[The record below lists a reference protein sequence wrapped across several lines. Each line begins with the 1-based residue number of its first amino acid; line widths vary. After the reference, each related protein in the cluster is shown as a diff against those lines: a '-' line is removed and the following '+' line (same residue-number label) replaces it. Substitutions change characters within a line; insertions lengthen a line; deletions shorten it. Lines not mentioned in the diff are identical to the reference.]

1 MRDFV
6 IACREFHP
14 FGGGGI
20 GTYLNAL
27 ARTLQD
33 TWRVTVIT
41 TSAHQSRYDDLVAS
55 ADDRIPP
62 RARFVFVDDPEHAES
77 YFGST
82 HAWSAQ
88 IFTEIKR
95 QFPLGGPDVVEFQ
108 DYLGE
113 GAVTCQAN
121 AVGDPALANTRVCIR
136 ISTTSELCSVLDGRI
151 GSGWPHNLTAEVER
165 LSLRYAD
172 FLLWG
177 GGDIIDSYRRYFGAA
192 NLSPAIQVRHAMIIE
207 GGTQLGSP
215 GNVDPTNGP
224 LRLLYLGR
232 LERRKG
238 VQNLLRAVTGLD
250 DDWRLTL
257 VGADSET
264 APLGGSMREQLEL
277 MAAGDPRISF
287 HDAVARRDV
296 PALIGAHHVTVV
308 PSLWEC
314 WPGVALESL
323 ACDRPVL
330 ATPTGGLTEIVRPG
344 HSGWHT
350 TGNDEDAIAMGI
362 DYLLK
367 HRDEVAEL
375 ITSDRPMRYAR
386 ELTDPVQIRRSYE
399 SIAEAPKRFPAARRR
414 SGARPLVSVIIP
426 YYRLSRFL
434 EDAVRSIVGQTHPDV
449 EIIVVNDGSFWPED
463 HIVAELAVRYPIRV
477 LTQAHSGLGTARNAG
492 ISQARGKYV
501 FPMDADNI
509 AEPEFV
515 ARCVS
520 VLEDDPRLAYV
531 TTWSRFIDEAG
542 TPDTRMG
549 VGYQALGNT
558 SGILT
563 HCNAAGDAAAVL
575 PRRLFHIGYRYSPD
589 LNSYEDW
596 ALYRQLAQDGRFGR
610 VIPERLMH
618 YRIRSDS
625 MVREVGQPRIE
636 QLMQEIDAQT
646 IERRDEWTLSSAS
659 R

>member
-1 MRDFV
+1 VRDFV
-6 IACREFHP
+6 IASREFHP

-27 ARTLQD
+27 ALTLHG

-41 TSAHQSRYDDLVAS
+41 TSAHRSRYDELVAS
-55 ADDRIPP
+55 GDDRIPP
-62 RARFVFVDDPEHAES
+62 HTRFVFADDPEQAES
-77 YFGST
+77 YFGWA
-82 HAWSAQ
+82 HAWSAR
-88 IFTEIKR
+88 IYTEIKR
-95 QFPLGGPDVVEFQ
+95 QFPFGGPDVVEFQ
-108 DYLGE
+108 DYLGQ

-121 AVGDPALANTRVCIR
+121 AVGDPALANTRVCVR

-151 GSGWPHNLTAEVER
+151 GSGWPNNLTAEVER

-177 GGDIIDSYRRYFGAA
+177 GGDIIDSYRRYFGPA
-192 NLSPAIQVRHAMIIE
+192 NLSPAIRVRHAMIID
-207 GGTQLGSP
+207 GGTQLGP
-215 GNVDPTNGP
+215 AGDVDPTSGP
-224 LRLLYLGR
+224 LRLLYFGR

-238 VQNLLRAVTGLD
+238 VQNLLRALTGLD
-250 DDWRLTL
+250 DDWQLTL
-257 VGADSET
+257 VGADTET

-296 PALIGAHHVTVV
+296 PALIRAHHVTVV

-350 TGNDEDAIAMGI
+350 SGNDDYAIAMGI

-375 ITSDRPMRYAR
+375 IASDRPMRYAS
-386 ELTDPVQIRRSYE
+386 ELTDPVQIRDSYA
-399 SIAEAPKRFPAARRR
+399 SIAESPKRFPAALRTT
-414 SGARPLVSVIIP
+414 GAAPLVSVVIP

-434 EDAVRSIVGQTHPDV
+434 EEAVRSIVGQTHPNL
-449 EIIVVNDGSFWPED
+449 EIILVNDGSFWPED
-463 HIVAELAVRYPIRV
+463 QIVAELAVRYPIRV
-477 LTQAHSGLGTARNAG
+477 LTQPNSGLGTARNAG
-492 ISQARGKYV
+492 IGQARGKYV

-520 VLEDDPRLAYV
+520 VLESDPRLAYV

-542 TPDTRMG
+542 APDTQTG

-558 SGILT
+558 SRILT
-563 HCNAAGDAAAVL
+563 YCNAAGDAAAVL
-575 PRRLFHIGYRYSPD
+575 PRRLFHIGYRYSAD
-589 LNSYEDW
+589 IHTYEDW
-596 ALYRQLAQDGRFGR
+596 TLYRELAQDGRFGR
-610 VIPERLMH
+610 VIPERLMR

-636 QLMQEIDAQT
+636 HLMQEIDAQT
-646 IERRDEWTLSSAS
+646 SERRGEWTLLSAS